1 MLELTRRQITD
12 GIVEFSIQ
20 VPQQTAQG
28 VEQALK
34 ALVAL
39 LPVAVAPGLAR
50 NLEGEELAVLP
61 TPPVHRVLCGFR
73 KREGWTQK
81 ELAERLGIK
90 QQHISEMES
99 GKRSISVKMAKALA
113 TVFGT
118 GYKVFL

>member
-1 MLELTRRQITD
+1 MLELTRRQITA

-20 VPQQTAQG
+20 VPERTAQG
-28 VEQALK
+28 LEQALK

-39 LPVAVAPGLAR
+39 LPEPPALGSTK

-61 TPPVHRVLCGFR
+61 APPIHRVLCGFR

-99 GKRSISVKMAKALA
+99 GKRPISVRMAKALA
-113 TVFGT
+113 AEFGT
-118 GYKVFL
+118 GYKTFL